1 MSQNPQLNHEQ
12 MWQRRKEFRGRDLAG
27 TSCQKPCIRV
37 RRFPTLQNLPAL
49 ILKIMRGTFSPI
61 SDQYSEELRSLI
73 LSMLHLDPARRPHIN
88 QIMACPIVVNALMNL
103 HTDTGRVACV
113 R

>member
-1 MSQNPQLNHEQ
+1 M
-12 MWQRRKEFRGRDLAG
+12 
-27 TSCQKPCIRV
+27 
-37 RRFPTLQNLPAL
+37 LQNLPAL

-61 SDQYSEELRSLI
+61 SDQYSEELRALI
-73 LSMLHLDPARRPHIN
+73 LSMLHLDPVRRPHIN

-103 HTDTGRVACV
+103 HTDTQKVACA

>member
-1 MSQNPQLNHEQ
+1 MN
-12 MWQRRKEFRGRDLAG
+12 RCGKEEKNSGEEILWAQAVKNRAF
-27 TSCQKPCIRV
+27 RV